1 MAALLDHPAA
11 FLPVV
16 VVILLLAGFAGL
28 ALRLWV
34 PRLASS
40 DHRHDLAAIQAS
52 VLGLL
57 GLLLGFS
64 FSMAVNRYD
73 LRRQLEIDEANA
85 IGTTWL
91 RTANLDQPA
100 RTEARRLLRAYVPLR
115 AHLFPSASN
124 PAELAQNARDTDAI
138 QTQLWT
144 IASDAANLHPDPV
157 HALVLATLNDSIDL
171 SEKRTAALENRIP
184 GIAWIM
190 LLFISATASLLT
202 GLSLTSR
209 STLLLCI
216 LPVVVGAA
224 LTLIL
229 DLDTARSGFVQI
241 QQQSMLRLEKQM
253 QDPR

>member
-11 FLPVV
+11 FLPI
-16 VVILLLAGFAGL
+16 VVILLLTAGLAGL

-34 PRLASS
+34 PRLSS
-40 DHRHDLAAIQAS
+40 PNHRHDLAAIQAS

-91 RTANLDQPA
+91 RTANLDGPA
-100 RTEARRLLRAYVPLR
+100 RTEARELLRTYVPLR
-115 AHLFPSASN
+115 AHLYPSASN
-124 PAELAQNARDTDAI
+124 PSELAQNARETGAI

-144 IASDAANLHPDPV
+144 IASDTANLHPDPV
-157 HALVLATLNDSIDL
+157 RALLLSTLNDSIDL

-190 LLFISATASLLT
+190 LLFISSTASLLT

-229 DLDTARSGFVQI
+229 DLDTPRSGFVKI
-241 QQQSMLRLEKQM
+241 QQQSMLRLEQ
-253 QDPR
+253 QVQGSR